1 MELTRDEEAML
12 HGKYGGAKQKAMEI
26 LLALGKIYGASRM
39 IKVTSAQIA
48 GVSYKT
54 IGDAGLE
61 YLKHMAAL
69 GGRVEIPSFLNPAGM
84 DTEQWEEL
92 GVPEDFAKKQIEIL
106 DAYSTMGISTT
117 CTCTPY
123 LCGIRPAEGEHVA
136 WSESSA
142 VSFANSV
149 LGARTNREGGP
160 SALCAALCGAT
171 PLYGLHLEEN
181 RVARLIVRVEG
192 KLENRA
198 DYGLLGLLVGREAK
212 GRIPAFIFGE
222 NTRGAGGGCPKTE
235 EGCGAGCPKHSI
247 SESKLKY
254 LGAAMAASGSVPLYF
269 VKGVTPEWR
278 VDEGAEEIVVSQG
291 QIMELKAKLNEAD
304 EADLIT
310 VGCPHASI
318 EELEEIAQLLER
330 KPVKKPF
337 WICLGRSVKKEAQ
350 DCGIAERI
358 ERGGGKLVA
367 DTCMVVSPLEEM
379 GFSKTAIDSGKASVY
394 LPTMCKQKLLFGK
407 LEEILWK

>member
-1 MELTRDEEAML
+1 VHRWKPLELNREEEEML
-12 HGKYGGAKQKAMEI
+12 HGKHGQAKRKAMEI
-26 LLALGKIYGASRM
+26 LVALGRIYGASRM
-39 IKVTSAQIA
+39 IRVTSAQIA

-92 GVPEDFAKKQIEIL
+92 GVPADFAKKQIEIL

-123 LCGIRPAEGEHVA
+123 LCGIRPKEGEHVA

-160 SALCAALCGAT
+160 SALCAALCGRT

-181 RVARLIVRVEG
+181 RVASLLVKVEG
-192 KLENRA
+192 KMENRA

-212 GRIPAFIFGE
+212 GRIPAFKFGE
-222 NTRGAGGGCPKTE
+222 GGAGEAPATAGGKGTRPNETD
-235 EGCGAGCPKHSI
+235 
-247 SESKLKY
+247 LKY

-269 VKGVTPEWR
+269 VEGITPEWR
-278 VDEGAEEIVVSQG
+278 VEPDAEEIIVSQRELD
-291 QIMELKAKLNEAD
+291 ELKAKLNEAD

-318 EELEEIAQLLER
+318 GELEEIAIALEK

-337 WICLGRSVKKEAQ
+337 WICMGRAVKKEAKER
-350 DCGIAERI
+350 GIAKRI
-358 ERGGGKLVA
+358 ESGGGKLVA

-379 GFSKTAIDSGKASVY
+379 GFKRTAVDSGKACVY
-394 LPTMCKQKLLFGK
+394 LPTMCRQKLLFGK

>member
-1 MELTRDEEAML
+1 ML
-12 HGKYGGAKQKAMEI
+12 HGKHGEAKQKAMEI
-26 LLALGKIYGASRM
+26 LLALGRIYGAKRM
-39 IKVTSAQIA
+39 IRVTSAQIA

-92 GVPEDFAKKQIEIL
+92 GIPEDFAKKQIEIL

-117 CTCTPY
+117 CTCAPY

-160 SALCAALCGAT
+160 SALCAALCGVT

-181 RVARLIVRVEG
+181 RIASLIVRVEG
-192 KLENRA
+192 ELENRA

-212 GRIPAFIFGE
+212 GRIPAFIFGGGTGKSWAE
-222 NTRGAGGGCPKTE
+222 DTPGETGGAISGAAKPKTPNARPL
-235 EGCGAGCPKHSI
+235 AGE
-247 SESKLKY
+247 SELKY

-269 VKGVTPEWR
+269 AKGVTPEWR
-278 VDEGAEEIVVSQG
+278 VEDGAEELVVSQK
-291 QIMELKAKLNEAD
+291 QINELKAKLNEVS

-318 EELEEIAQLLER
+318 GELEEIAELLER

-350 DCGIAERI
+350 EKGIAERI

-379 GFSKTAIDSGKASVY
+379 GFSKTAVDSGKASVY
-394 LPTMCKQKLLFGK
+394 LPTMCRQKLLFGK
-407 LEEILWK
+407 LGEILWK

>member
-1 MELTRDEEAML
+1 MELSRNEEAML
-12 HGKYGGAKQKAMEI
+12 HGKHGEAKRKAMEI
-26 LLALGKIYGASRM
+26 LVALGRIYGAGRM
-39 IKVTSAQIA
+39 VRVSSAQIA

-54 IGDAGLE
+54 IGDAGLA

-84 DTEQWEEL
+84 DTGQWEEL
-92 GVPEDFAKKQIEIL
+92 GVPEEFAKKQIEIL
-106 DAYSTMGISTT
+106 DAYSTMGISAT

-123 LCGIRPAEGEHVA
+123 LCGIRPGEGEHVA

-160 SALCAALCGAT
+160 SALCAALCGVT

-181 RVARLIVRVEG
+181 RVARLIVNVGG

-222 NTRGAGGGCPKTE
+222 GNRVGE
-235 EGCGAGCPKHSI
+235 
-247 SESKLKY
+247 SELKY

-278 VDEGAEEIVVSQG
+278 VEKDAEELTVSER
-291 QIMELKAKLNEAD
+291 QINGLKAKLNEAG
-304 EADLIT
+304 EADIIT

-318 EELEEIAQLLER
+318 EELEEIAELLEK

-337 WICLGRSVKKEAQ
+337 WICLSRAVKKEAKES
-350 DCGIAERI
+350 GLAKRI
-358 ERGGGKLVA
+358 ESGGGKLVA
-367 DTCMVVSPLEEM
+367 DTCMVVSPLKEM
-379 GFSKTAIDSGKASVY
+379 GFSNTAVDSGKACVY
-394 LPTMCKQKLLFGK
+394 LPTMCRQKLLFGK

>member
-1 MELTRDEEAML
+1 LELSREEEEML
-12 HGKYGGAKQKAMEI
+12 HGKHGQAKRKAMEI
-26 LLALGKIYGASRM
+26 LVALGRIYGAERM
-39 IKVTSAQIA
+39 IRVTSAQIA

-54 IGDAGLE
+54 IGDAGLG

-123 LCGIRPAEGEHVA
+123 LCGIRPKEGEHVA

-160 SALCAALCGAT
+160 SALCAALCGRT

-181 RVARLIVRVEG
+181 RAARLLVRVG
-192 KLENRA
+192 AKLENRA

-212 GRIPAFIFGE
+212 GRIPAFKFRLE
-222 NTRGAGGGCPKTE
+222 GGKGRPNETD
-235 EGCGAGCPKHSI
+235 
-247 SESKLKY
+247 LKY

-269 VKGVTPEWR
+269 VEGVTPEWR
-278 VDEGAEEIVVSQG
+278 VEPDAEEIVVSQR
-291 QIMELKAKLNEAD
+291 QMDELKEKLNEAD
-304 EADLIT
+304 EADIIT

-318 EELEEIAQLLER
+318 GELEEIAQALEK

-337 WICLGRSVKKEAQ
+337 WICMGRSVKKEAEER
-350 DCGIAERI
+350 GLAKRI
-358 ERGGGKLVA
+358 EAGGGKLVA

-379 GFSKTAIDSGKASVY
+379 GFRRTAVDSGKACVY
-394 LPTMCKQKLLFGK
+394 LPTMCKQKLLFGR

>member
-1 MELTRDEEAML
+1 MELTREEEAML
-12 HGKYGGAKQKAMEI
+12 HGRHGEAKRKAMEI
-26 LLALGKIYGASRM
+26 LVALGRIYGAKRM
-39 IKVTSAQIA
+39 VRVASAQIA

-54 IGDAGLE
+54 IGDAGLG

-84 DTEQWEEL
+84 DTEQWESL
-92 GVPEDFAKKQIEIL
+92 GVPADFAKKQIEIL

-123 LCGIRPAEGEHVA
+123 LCGIRPGEGEHIA

-160 SALCAALCGAT
+160 SALCAALCGRT

-181 RVARLIVRVEG
+181 RVARLLVRVEG

-212 GRIPAFIFGE
+212 GRIPAFKFGE
-222 NTRGAGGGCPKTE
+222 RGGTGTPDSRTLGGKGLPNETD
-235 EGCGAGCPKHSI
+235 
-247 SESKLKY
+247 LKY

-269 VKGVTPEWR
+269 VEGVTPEWR
-278 VDEGAEEIVVSQG
+278 VEPDAEEFVVSQG
-291 QIMELKAKLNEAD
+291 QMDALKEKLNEAG

-310 VGCPHASI
+310 VGCPHASLG
-318 EELEEIAQLLER
+318 ELEEIAQALEK
-330 KPVKKPF
+330 KPVEKPF
-337 WICLGRSVKKEAQ
+337 WICLGRSVKKEAEEK
-350 DCGIAERI
+350 GIAKRI

-379 GFSKTAIDSGKASVY
+379 GFRRTAVDSGKACVY

>member
-1 MELTRDEEAML
+1 
-12 HGKYGGAKQKAMEI
+12 MEI
-26 LLALGKIYGASRM
+26 LTALGKIYNASRM
-39 IKVTSAQIA
+39 IRVGSAQIA

-54 IGDAGLE
+54 IGDAGLD

-84 DTEQWEEL
+84 DTQQWEEL

-123 LCGIRPAEGEHVA
+123 LCGIRPKEGEHVT

-160 SALCAALCGAT
+160 SALCAALCGVT

-181 RVARLIVRVEG
+181 RVASLIIRVEG
-192 KLENRA
+192 GLENRA
-198 DYGLLGLLVGREAK
+198 DYGLLGLLAGRAAK
-212 GRIPAFIFGE
+212 GRIPAFVFEDSKSKTGE
-222 NTRGAGGGCPKTE
+222 
-235 EGCGAGCPKHSI
+235 
-247 SESKLKY
+247 SELKY

-269 VKGVTPEWR
+269 AKGITPEWN
-278 VDEGAEEIVVSQG
+278 VEESAEEMLVSKKE
-291 QIMELKAKLNEAD
+291 MRELKEKLNEAD

-318 EELEEIAQLLER
+318 EELEEIAQLLEQ

-337 WICLGRSVKKEAQ
+337 WICMGRAVKKEAQ
-350 DCGIAERI
+350 ERGIAKRI
-358 ERGGGKLVA
+358 EEGGGKLVA

-379 GFSKTAIDSGKASVY
+379 GFSRTAVDSGKACVY